1 MSNRIDN
8 EVQRVVILGGGSA
21 GFLAA
26 LTFRRLL
33 PHLQVTVVHSL
44 QIPVIGVGEST
55 TPAVPIFLHDTLGI
69 DRDEFFR
76 SVKPSWKLG
85 LRLEWGDPEETHF
98 NYPFD
103 SILDKQLKGLPKC
116 NAFYCLVDRTDSG
129 LFGALMDRDLS
140 PAIVQAGRVMVD
152 QRTAYH
158 VENEAFVDF
167 LQRTAQQR
175 GATLIE
181 GSVVE
186 VLRTETGDV
195 RSLRLEDGQEIEA
208 DLFVDCSG
216 FPSLLMGQA
225 LSEPW
230 VSYDDALFCDRA
242 VIGSWQRSSPGDG
255 SASDGAPDDDV
266 VKPYTTV
273 ETMDNGWCWR
283 IDFLDKVARGY
294 VYSSAFCSDEEATQE
309 IKRKNPKL
317 GDDLRILKFN
327 TGRYERFWTR
337 NVAAIGNASGFVE
350 PLEATALHL
359 ITEQLSYLVQAL
371 GDCDCRPTPP
381 IQELENER
389 FRRVWDDVR
398 DFLAVHY
405 RFNRKL
411 DTPFWRHCRET
422 TPLGGAEALV
432 EHYAAAG
439 PTRLTMRLMEPG
451 SIFGYAGY
459 MAVLVGQRV
468 PTDARRD
475 LSSEEA
481 KIWTAH
487 QESIART
494 VKQALPMREAL
505 KGAYAASTPKK

>member
-1 MSNRIDN
+1 MINPIEN
-8 EVQRVVILGGGSA
+8 QVQRVVILGGGSA

-33 PHLQVTVVHSL
+33 PQLQVTVVHSP

-55 TPAVPIFLHDTLGI
+55 TPAVPIFLHDTLGV

-85 LRLEWGDPEETHF
+85 LRLEWGDPDETHF
-98 NYPFD
+98 NYPFHR
-103 SILDKQLKGLPKC
+103 ILDKQLKGLPKC
-116 NAFYCLVDRTDSG
+116 NAFYCLIDRDDSG

-140 PAIVQAGRVMVD
+140 PAIEQAGRVMVD
-152 QRTAYH
+152 QRSAYH
-158 VENEAFVDF
+158 VQNEVFVEF
-167 LQRTAQQR
+167 LQRTAQDR

-181 GSVVE
+181 GGVVE
-186 VLRTETGDV
+186 TLRTETGDV
-195 RSLRLEDGQEIEA
+195 QSLRLDNGQEIDG

-216 FPSLLMGQA
+216 FPSVLMGQA
-225 LSEPW
+225 LGEPW
-230 VSYDDALFCDRA
+230 VSYDDALFCDSA
-242 VIGSWQRSSPGDG
+242 VIGSWARD
-255 SASDGAPDDDV
+255 ASPDDDV

-294 VYSSAFCSDEEATQE
+294 VYSSAFCSDEEATNE
-309 IKRKNPKL
+309 IQQKNPKL
-317 GDDLRILKFN
+317 GDDLRILKFR

-371 GDCDCRPTPP
+371 GDSDCRPSPA
-381 IQELENER
+381 IQNLENER

-411 DTPFWRHCRET
+411 DTPFWRHCWEA

-432 EHYAAAG
+432 EHYAEAG
-439 PTRLTMRLMEPG
+439 PTRLSMRLMEPG
-451 SIFGYAGY
+451 SFFGYAGY

-468 PTDARRD
+468 PTAVRRD
-475 LSSEEA
+475 LTDAEA
-481 KIWTAH
+481 TIWNAH
-487 QESIART
+487 RAAIGRT
-494 VKQALPMREAL
+494 VEQALPMREAL
-505 KGAYAASTPKK
+505 LGAYAST